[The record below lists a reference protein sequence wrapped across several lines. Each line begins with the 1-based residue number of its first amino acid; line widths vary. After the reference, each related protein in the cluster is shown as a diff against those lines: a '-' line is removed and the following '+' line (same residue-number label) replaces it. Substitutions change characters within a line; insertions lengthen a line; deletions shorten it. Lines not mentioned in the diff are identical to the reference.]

1 MMLLWTSLAMAV
13 DGIDGHGI
21 EVGGGG
27 QTAHTLGQSGG
38 TFAAG
43 VFRPW
48 TFAVTERT
56 DLITTGL
63 VGTFL
68 SPRLDV
74 KHAIVRQDD
83 FSVAFEA
90 GFAVPTPALA
100 LAEGWLYAGSEPTP
114 FVLIA
119 KAGARVTRDFDD
131 VRITGTGLLRGG
143 FATDELTPRD
153 FFFVDW
159 ALAPAAEG
167 PLLVVLGGQ
176 VDWVPS
182 TRVQVSFS
190 ANTQFGGE
198 GRGFELQNRLFGLW
212 GFSEHAA
219 LGVGAF
225 SHLDDRPDGYR
236 FYFIPTG
243 DFQVRF

>member
-1 MMLLWTSLAMAV
+1 MIGLLLASQAFAV
-13 DGIDGHGI
+13 DGI

-27 QTAHTLGQSGG
+27 GTAHTLGESGG

-48 TFAVTERT
+48 TFAVSERT

-74 KHAIVRQDD
+74 KHAVVRNDGL
-83 FSVAFEA
+83 SVAFEA
-90 GFAVPTPALA
+90 GFAIPSPALA
-100 LAEGWLYAGSEPTP
+100 LAQGWLYAASEPTP
-114 FVLIA
+114 FAFIG
-119 KAGARVTRDFDD
+119 KAGARVTGDLDR
-131 VRITGTGLLRGG
+131 VPLRITGTALLRGG
-143 FATDELTPRD
+143 FATAELTPRD

-167 PLLVVLGGQ
+167 PFLFVMGGQ

-190 ANTQFGGE
+190 ATTQFGGE

-212 GFSEHAA
+212 GFSEHMA

-225 SHLDDRPDGYR
+225 SHLDERPDGYR

>member
-1 MMLLWTSLAMAV
+1 MIALWTSLAFAV
-13 DGIDGHGI
+13 DGI

-27 QTAHTLGQSGG
+27 STAHTLGESGG

-48 TFAVTERT
+48 TFAVSERT

-74 KHAIVRQDD
+74 KHGLVRQDD
-83 FSVAFEA
+83 LAVAFE
-90 GFAVPTPALA
+90 GGIAVPTPALL
-100 LAEGWLYAGSEPTP
+100 LAEGWLYTSEEPAP
-114 FVLIA
+114 FALIA
-119 KAGARVTRDFDD
+119 KAGLRVTGDFDP
-131 VRITGTGLLRGG
+131 VRVTGTALLRGG
-143 FATDELTPRD
+143 FATGDLTPRD

-167 PLLVVLGGQ
+167 PVLAVLGAQ

-182 TRVQVSFS
+182 TRVQVSLS
-190 ANTQFGGE
+190 ATTQLGGE
-198 GRGFELQNRLFGLW
+198 GVFELQNRLFGLW
-212 GFSEHAA
+212 GFSEHVA
-219 LGVGAF
+219 LGAGAF
-225 SHLDDRPDGYR
+225 SHLDARPDGYR

-243 DFQVRF
+243 DLQVRF